1 MQMISKKELLAVT
14 GISYGQLYRWK
25 REKLIP
31 EEWFIKQSAYT
42 GQETFF
48 PREQIL
54 SRVQTILDNKDRY
67 SLEELARMLS
77 SEQTGGKLEAQT
89 LAQFDEVDTELARML
104 VRLQPRSTYEL
115 YDLALL
121 SAVTQALQSG
131 SVAREETEPYLE
143 RVLSASAQLRLLD
156 TSLLTIALDGTVHAL
171 ILRNPG
177 AAVLDQEIQILH
189 RADLRELANA
199 LQIKYKSTFT
209 LK

>member
-1 MQMISKKELLAVT
+1 MISKKELLAVT